1 MCQVANVS
9 AGRSARVIQGGK
21 KRRRRHKLQ
30 QRAAQLLVRNRN
42 KCKLQYVPVSKIAK
56 EFRKTPI
63 DSIEKKYTIDRC
75 NKGTL
80 SPFMNVQVHFARS
93 VYFLPLEYHSKC
105 IKIISRVSQ

>member
-30 QRAAQLLVRNRN
+30 QRACGAHSLCRDRN

-63 DSIEKKYTIDRC
+63 DSIDKKCTMNRR

-80 SPFMNVQVHFARS
+80 SPPRERTDAFCMLRLFPA
-93 VYFLPLEYHSKC
+93 
-105 IKIISRVSQ
+105 SRVSQ